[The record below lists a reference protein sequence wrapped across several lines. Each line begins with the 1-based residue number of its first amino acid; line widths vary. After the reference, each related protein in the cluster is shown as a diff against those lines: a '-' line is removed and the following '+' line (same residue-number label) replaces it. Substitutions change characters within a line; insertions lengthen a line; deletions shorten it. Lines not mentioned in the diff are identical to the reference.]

1 MNRFFVDK
9 KIKKDREIKI
19 EGKNFHHCIVVL
31 KHRVDDNILIFDIE
45 ENEFFCKIIDIKKTF
60 MLINVEYL
68 RPKKNQN
75 EPNII
80 VYQSIPKGKSIE
92 DIIEKSVEL
101 GVKEFIPVIS
111 ARTIKRSNEV
121 KKRWL
126 EIIKT
131 ATKQCGRSDIMNISE
146 PIAYSDIFI
155 NNSSELKII
164 FYENSL
170 NKITK
175 ELFKPI
181 KNISIV
187 IGPEGGFT
195 EEEVT
200 LANKNG
206 FIDLSLGDTVL
217 RSSTALILSI
227 GMTKLICTP

>member
-1 MNRFFVDK
+1 MNRFFIDK
-9 KIKKDREIKI
+9 KIKKDQEIRV
-19 EGKNFHHCIVVL
+19 EGENFHHCIVVL
-31 KHRVDDNILIFDIE
+31 KHRVDDDILIFDID
-45 ENEFFCKIIDIKKTF
+45 ENEFFCKILEIKKTF
-60 MLINVEYL
+60 MLVQVQYL
-68 RPKKNQN
+68 HPKKNTN
-75 EPNII
+75 EPNIK

-111 ARTIKRSNEV
+111 ARTIKRSKEI

-131 ATKQCGRSDIMNISE
+131 ATKQCGRTDLMKISE
-146 PIAYSDIFI
+146 PIGYQDIFCK
-155 NNSSELKII
+155 NNSALKII
-164 FYENSL
+164 FYENSK

-175 ELFKPI
+175 KLFVPI
-181 KNISIV
+181 KDVSII

-195 EEEVT
+195 QDEVT
-200 LANKNG
+200 LANENE

-227 GMTKLICTP
+227 GITKLICSS

>member
-1 MNRFFVDK
+1 
-9 KIKKDREIKI
+9 
-19 EGKNFHHCIVVL
+19 
-31 KHRVDDNILIFDIE
+31 
-45 ENEFFCKIIDIKKTF
+45 
-60 MLINVEYL
+60 
-68 RPKKNQN
+68 
-75 EPNII
+75 
-80 VYQSIPKGKSIE
+80 
-92 DIIEKSVEL
+92 
-101 GVKEFIPVIS
+101 VIS

-155 NNSSELKII
+155 GNSSELKII

-195 EEEVT
+195 EEEVS
-200 LANKNG
+200 LANENG

-227 GMTKLICTP
+227 GMTKLICTA

>member
-1 MNRFFVDK
+1 
-9 KIKKDREIKI
+9 
-19 EGKNFHHCIVVL
+19 
-31 KHRVDDNILIFDIE
+31 
-45 ENEFFCKIIDIKKTF
+45 
-60 MLINVEYL
+60 
-68 RPKKNQN
+68 
-75 EPNII
+75 
-80 VYQSIPKGKSIE
+80 
-92 DIIEKSVEL
+92 
-101 GVKEFIPVIS
+101 
-111 ARTIKRSNEV
+111 
-121 KKRWL
+121 
-126 EIIKT
+126 
-131 ATKQCGRSDIMNISE
+131 MNISE
-146 PIAYSDIFI
+146 PITYSDIFI